1 MSLTLVNA
9 STSLDPSIVIVSLPP
24 GLSLE
29 QFRHLEY
36 TIVTTAIT
44 NAVVFGIL
52 AWDYLL
58 LLPDELQLYGLST
71 WQTWGGPA
79 VYSFLVLRY
88 SGILSAF
95 AALFYTAIQSDHC
108 QTAVAISQLGAV
120 LVVTS
125 SGIIFGYRVSAM
137 WEGHKAVNLLV
148 GFMYLFMITAWV
160 RPFVLDTYNYC
171 SDAGRNSGGRCIAI
185 SRYERS
191 FFASRLQLSAT
202 SHRAVGA
209 SILCLILR
217 I

>member
-1 MSLTLVNA
+1 MSSNCTGYRLGRRGV
-9 STSLDPSIVIVSLPP
+9 D
-24 GLSLE
+24 
-29 QFRHLEY
+29 
-36 TIVTTAIT
+36 
-44 NAVVFGIL
+44 
-52 AWDYLL
+52 
-58 LLPDELQLYGLST
+58 QLYTREYSTKLSADQNHSGT
-71 WQTWGGPA
+71 P
-79 VYSFLVLRY
+79 SFLVLRY

-108 QTAVAISQLGAV
+108 QTAVAVSQLGAV

-160 RPFVLDTYNYC
+160 RPFVLDTYNHC
-171 SDAGRNSGGRCIAI
+171 SDAVRNSGGRCIAI